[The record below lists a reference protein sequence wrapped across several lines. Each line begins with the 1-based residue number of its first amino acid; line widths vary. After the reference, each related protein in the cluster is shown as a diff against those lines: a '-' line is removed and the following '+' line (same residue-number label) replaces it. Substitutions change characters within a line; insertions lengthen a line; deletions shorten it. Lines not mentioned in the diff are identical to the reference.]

1 MDSLRLPRK
10 GRTRQAP
17 LLIFCLIWAFAP
29 AAHADPRQLR
39 LPEAPGM
46 HLPKEEPPP
55 PAYPLSYADEVAR
68 SLGIAHGK
76 MDVFSVSPVRD
87 SDLVP
92 SLKGGI
98 DRNGAGIK
106 LQWQFGQ

>member
-1 MDSLRLPRK
+1 MIPFLTWVLVS
-10 GRTRQAP
+10 
-17 LLIFCLIWAFAP
+17 P
-29 AAHADPRQLR
+29 ATADPRQFR

-76 MDVFSVSPVRD
+76 MDVFSVSPTHD
-87 SDLVP
+87 NDLVP

-106 LQWQFGQ
+106 LQWKFGQ